1 MVGQWGSL
9 AEHLCSIR
17 FHHGSGPDCGSG
29 NLTPLFQCPH
39 PSFLTHAH
47 TRTHTARLQ
56 SGSNGTAFWPSVNWE
71 VLHTMGCGEVWGGR
85 ASLRGS
91 QPLSVCPPGQS
102 VVGGTQLTPRQ
113 DGSCCC
119 RCADR

>member
-9 AEHLCSIR
+9 AEHLCSIQ
-17 FHHGSGPDCGSG
+17 FHHGSGPDCGSS
-29 NLTPLFQCPH
+29 NLTPPFPV
-39 PSFLTHAH
+39 PPTPAFSRVR
-47 TRTHTARLQ
+47 TRAHTARLQ
-56 SGSNGTAFWPSVNWE
+56 SGSNETAFRPSVNWE

-102 VVGGTQLTPRQ
+102 VGGTQLTPRQ